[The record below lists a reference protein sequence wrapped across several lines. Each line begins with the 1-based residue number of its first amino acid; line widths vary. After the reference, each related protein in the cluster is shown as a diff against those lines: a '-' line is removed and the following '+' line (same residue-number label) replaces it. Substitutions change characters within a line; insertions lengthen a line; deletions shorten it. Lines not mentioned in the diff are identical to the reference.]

1 MKEYNPGD
9 LIEFH
14 ERSGKEIGII
24 IRVVR
29 DCDYDDFGVHVRFP
43 DDDMSYHYYF
53 NELIYL
59 FLVTSSG
66 FFSFFFAFRTSPFRF
81 SNNSS
86 VRSSVVL
93 VSKT

>member
-1 MKEYNPGD
+1 MNKYNPGD

-29 DCDYDDFGVHVRFP
+29 DGIFNDFGVHIRFP

-53 NELIYL
+53 NELSTWETAGGIT
-59 FLVTSSG
+59 VHRGKS
-66 FFSFFFAFRTSPFRF
+66 
-81 SNNSS
+81 
-86 VRSSVVL
+86 
-93 VSKT
+93 